1 MSQLKSEEIQNKIYS
16 IVGYRFSLSSS
27 RQMSRALYGDQK
39 LPVLSKTKTGVGS
52 TSEDALKKLASKGYE
67 VAALILEYR
76 KAVAEEQKAGSAGTT
91 SASAGDASAGSAAS
105 SAAPAE
111 PQAAPSA
118 GLQSPAQ
125 PAAPAAAEPA
135 AGERAT
141 AKGASADDSQEPS
154 DEGWIRDEE
163 EAQQPPQAE
172 TAHEDK
178 PNAFTESAI
187 SINERSIAEPADAK
201 AQSESSRKSLLI
213 WGIITGAV
221 LAVIILVLLL
231 TASI

>member
-67 VAALILEYR
+67 VAALILSTGR
-76 KAVAEEQKAGSAGTT
+76 RLPRSRRQAL
-91 SASAGDASAGSAAS
+91 
-105 SAAPAE
+105 PE
-111 PQAAPSA
+111 PLQHQPEMPLRAQLRHLPHLLSRRLPSA

-231 TASI
+231 IASI